1 MSTAATAALTGG
13 FANPPVDAAHAFR
26 ATMDVMARPGEIR
39 QLTQARP
46 PAPLSVAAGTLILTL
61 CDPETG
67 LHLAGAHDTKDVR
80 DWVAFHTG
88 APIVPAEAAT
98 FALGTWK
105 ALSPISR
112 FPVGTAEYPDR
123 SATLIVER
131 AELGAAGATL
141 QGPGI
146 RETATL
152 DLPEVAAFAA
162 NHRLYPL
169 GLDFFFTAGSRVA
182 ALPRSTAVMEG

>member
-1 MSTAATAALTGG
+1 MSIDSPHSTFDAT
-13 FANPPVDAAHAFR
+13 
-26 ATMDVMARPGEIR
+26 
-39 QLTQARP
+39 
-46 PAPLSVAAGTLILTL
+46 PLSVAAGTLILTL